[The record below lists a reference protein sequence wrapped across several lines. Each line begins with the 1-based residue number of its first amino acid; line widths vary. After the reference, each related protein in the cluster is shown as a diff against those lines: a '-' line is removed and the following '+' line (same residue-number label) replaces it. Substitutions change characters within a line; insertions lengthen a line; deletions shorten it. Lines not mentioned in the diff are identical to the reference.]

1 MRVLLRHS
9 IVTVDIEGMLI
20 GKDQH
25 SQASGGGGEE
35 GEPGRNIAWAS
46 MEGGREERQ
55 AGGTCRN
62 IITRRH
68 THGNLKARYSCPLL
82 VVDLLFTPG
91 LTPMLCLPC
100 SIKRGREGRTEDDK
114 PLGWLEH
121 ERTARGRGFRAG
133 VHTLFE
139 LEYRHPTGAGF

>member
-1 MRVLLRHS
+1 MDR
-9 IVTVDIEGMLI
+9 
-20 GKDQH
+20 
-25 SQASGGGGEE
+25 
-35 GEPGRNIAWAS
+35 
-46 MEGGREERQ
+46 GREEKQ
-55 AGGTCRN
+55 AGTCGN
-62 IITRRH
+62 IITRRQ
-68 THGNLKARYSCPLL
+68 TRGNLKARPSFPLL

-133 VHTLFE
+133 VRTLFE
-139 LEYRHPTGAGF
+139 LEYPQPNGCE